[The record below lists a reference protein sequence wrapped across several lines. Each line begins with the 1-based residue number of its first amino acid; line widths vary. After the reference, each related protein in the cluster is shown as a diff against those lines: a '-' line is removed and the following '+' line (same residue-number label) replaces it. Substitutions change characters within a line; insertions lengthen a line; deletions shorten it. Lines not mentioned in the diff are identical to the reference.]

1 MKISYRWLLELT
13 GIDWPVQT
21 VADRLT
27 LCGLACEEVTPTG
40 THLGGVVVGKVMEL
54 SSVEGASKIRK
65 AIVDVGSERLQVICG
80 APNVAVGMKVPVALV
95 GARLAGGMQIE
106 KVTIRGVESSGMI
119 CSESELGISSDRSGI
134 MVLDAGARTGAP
146 LIEHLEFD
154 DYILGFELTPNRGD
168 AMSAIGIARD
178 LAALAGVRVKRPE
191 ITLKESSERTDSL
204 VRVRI
209 EDPLGCPRYAARV
222 IKDVTVGP
230 SPWWFQKKLITA
242 GIRPISNVVD
252 ITNMIM
258 LESGNP
264 LHAFDLERFGSSEVV
279 VRRARHGEKFV
290 TLDEKEHVLSEG
302 ILLITNG
309 KVGVAAAGIM
319 GGVDSGISQET
330 KTILL
335 EAAFFDPMTIRRGR
349 REMGVITESSARFER
364 GVDPNGIPYAL
375 DRAARLFQE
384 VCGGEVLGGV
394 AESYPGR
401 KTPMAVTMRP
411 SRCNRIIGTSIP
423 TEKMRAIFGSLEFSV
438 SGNDPL
444 QVTVPTFRS
453 DISSEIDLIE
463 EVVRIT
469 GFEAVP
475 DAVGNL
481 GPLHTPIHRRD
492 HVEAKIR
499 RILTGVGF
507 DEIKGHGFADSRTA
521 RVLNPD
527 LSQVRITNPVS
538 DELDIMRN
546 SLIQTALTVA
556 GHNIAHR
563 NIDLRLFEIG
573 RVYLPPVEGAE
584 WKEEDRLSILVT
596 GSTEATWR
604 DKPRTQD
611 FYDLKCAIEAT
622 ITHFRCDELVLLPKL
637 VPYLDPRVSFEVHA
651 GETLLGF
658 SGKVLPEIAR
668 RFDIKQELFISELSI
683 DAIENSGRELIG
695 FEPLPVYPAAPRDIA
710 VLIDES
716 IPVGELV
723 RNIRET
729 AGALAEAVSIFD
741 LYSGKQVQ
749 KGKKSV
755 GISITYR
762 SPDRSLSSGEVD
774 AVQVDIVAMVK
785 SKFMAEI
792 RDK

>member
-40 THLGGVVVGKVMEL
+40 TNLVGVVVGEVKEL
-54 SSVEGASKIRK
+54 NSVEGASKIRR
-65 AIVDVGSERLQVICG
+65 AVVDIGSEHLQVICG
-80 APNVAVGMKVPVALV
+80 APNVAVGMKVPVALI
-95 GARLAGGMQIE
+95 GAKLSGGMRIE

-119 CSESELGISSDRSGI
+119 CSEAELGISNDHSGI
-134 MVLDAGARTGAP
+134 MVLDPGARIGAP
-146 LIEHLEFD
+146 LVEHLEYD
-154 DYILGFELTPNRGD
+154 DYILGLELTPNRGD

-191 ITLKESSERTDSL
+191 ISLKESSERTDSQI
-204 VRVRI
+204 RVRI
-209 EDPLGCPRYAARV
+209 EDPIGCPRYAARV
-222 IKDVTVGP
+222 IRNVKVGT
-230 SPWWFQKKLITA
+230 SPWWLQKKLITA

-252 ITNMIM
+252 ITNLIM

-279 VRRARHGEKFV
+279 VRRARQGEKLV
-290 TLDEKEHVLSEG
+290 TLDEKEHALSAG

-319 GGVDSGISQET
+319 GGVDSGISQAT

-349 REMGVITESSARFER
+349 REMGVITESSSRFER

-375 DRAARLFQE
+375 DRAACLLQDA
-384 VCGGEVLGGV
+384 CGGEAPSGI

-401 KTPMAVTMRP
+401 KTPITVTMRP
-411 SRCNRIIGTSIP
+411 GRCNRIIGSSIP
-423 TEKMRAIFGSLEFSV
+423 TEKMRSIFGSLEFSV
-438 SGNDPL
+438 SGDDPL
-444 QVTVPTFRS
+444 EVTVPTFRS

-469 GFEAVP
+469 GFEAIP
-475 DAVGNL
+475 DAVGNV
-481 GPLHTPIHRRD
+481 GPLYTPIHRRD
-492 HVEAKIR
+492 QVEAKIR

-507 DEIKGHGFADSRTA
+507 DEIKGHGFSDSRTA
-521 RVLNPD
+521 RVLNPG
-527 LSQVRITNPVS
+527 LPQVQITNPVS

-546 SLIQTALTVA
+546 SLIQSALTVA

-573 RVYLPPVEGAE
+573 RIYLPPADGTD

-596 GSTEATWR
+596 GATEATWR
-604 DKPRTQD
+604 DKPRAQD

-622 ITHFRCDELVLLPKL
+622 ITHFRCDELALRPKL
-637 VPYLDPRVSFEVHA
+637 VPYLDPYLSFEVCA

-658 SGKVLPEIAR
+658 AGKVVPEIAR

-683 DAIENSGRELIG
+683 DAIESSGREQIG

-755 GISITYR
+755 GVSITYR

-774 AVQVDIVAMVK
+774 AVQADIVAMVK
-785 SKFMAEI
+785 NKFIAEI